1 MRVVEY
7 NRDDRLGQGYKSV
20 NKKADTVTSICFL
33 LKIKINLLRASYLLL
48 IIILD

>member
-1 MRVVEY
+1 MTDWGRAIS
-7 NRDDRLGQGYKSV
+7 QSI
-20 NKKADTVTSICFL
+20 KKADTVTSICFL